1 MNSITENL
9 LKEITNEIVDKVNP
23 VSIILFGSYAK
34 NNAGVDSDLD
44 FLIIEDQPFGQG
56 RSRRKEMI
64 MLWHLLK
71 RFRIAKDILVYSI
84 DEVNIWKTARNHI
97 IARAMKE
104 GKVLYER
111 H

>member
-1 MNSITENL
+1 MNLITEDL
-9 LKEITNEIVDKVNP
+9 IQEITKEIVNKVNP
-23 VSIILFGSYAK
+23 LSIILFGSYAK

-44 FLIIEDQPFGQG
+44 FLVIEDKPFGQV

-71 RFRIAKDILVYSI
+71 RFRIAKDILIYSI
-84 DEVNIWKTARNHI
+84 DEVDKWKTSKNHI
-97 IARAMKE
+97 IARAINE